1 VKRADSA
8 VYRHNQKA
16 EVIAGFERELAGRQ
30 VTFDVSPLPAI
41 ECDRGLVT
49 QVFWNLLANAAKFTG
64 SRSHAVISVGETS
77 QDGETVLFVR
87 DNGVGFDMKHAGKLF
102 GAFQRLHRHDEFEGT
117 GVGLATVQRI
127 ILKHQGRIWAHA
139 EPDRGATFYFKL
151 QPEKLQDSP
160 SAMVHA

>member
-1 VKRADSA
+1 MTDLNV
-8 VYRHNQKA
+8 VVH
-16 EVIAGFERELAGRQ
+16 EVIAGFERELAGRD
-30 VTFDVSPLPAI
+30 VTFDVTPLPAI

-49 QVFWNLLANAAKFTG
+49 QVFWNLLANAIKFTG
-64 SRSHAVISVGETS
+64 SRRHALISVGETS

-102 GAFQRLHRHDEFEGT
+102 GAFERLHRHDEFEGT
-117 GVGLATVQRI
+117 GVGLATVQQI

-151 QPEKLQDSP
+151 QPEKLHGTP
-160 SAMVHA
+160 SALAHA

>member
-1 VKRADSA
+1 
-8 VYRHNQKA
+8 
-16 EVIAGFERELAGRQ
+16 
-30 VTFDVSPLPAI
+30 
-41 ECDRGLVT
+41 
-49 QVFWNLLANAAKFTG
+49 VFWNLLANAVKFTG

-77 QDGETVLFVR
+77 QDREPVFFVR

-102 GAFQRLHRHDEFEGT
+102 GPFQRLHRHDEFEGT

-151 QPEKLQDSP
+151 RPEKLQDSP